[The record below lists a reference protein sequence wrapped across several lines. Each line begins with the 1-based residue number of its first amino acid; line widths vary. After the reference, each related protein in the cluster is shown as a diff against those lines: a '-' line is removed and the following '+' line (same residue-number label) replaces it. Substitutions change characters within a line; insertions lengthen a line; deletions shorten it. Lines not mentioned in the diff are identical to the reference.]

1 MSAWEPRTTVRDRF
15 AVIREHVARGSV
27 LDVGVVRSRPAV
39 QPTPERIEALP
50 DSLFKRIVELNPEA
64 LGVDVDAVGIGALR
78 AKGYNVEHAD
88 AQTMDLGRRFD
99 TIVAG
104 ETIEHLENP
113 GQFLRNLRRHAR
125 PGGVLILSTP
135 NPFYLKQTWKILRGK
150 PPEVHE
156 EHTVWF
162 DPITL
167 GQLLIRT
174 GWQPEQAFWI
184 QPARRPWTWLQAWRG
199 SSAHSFLVLAR

>member
-1 MSAWEPRTTVRDRF
+1 MNPFEPRRTVRDRF
-15 AVIREHVARGSV
+15 EVIREHVARGSV

-39 QPTPERIEALP
+39 QPTLERIEALP
-50 DSLFKRIVELNPEA
+50 DSLFMRIVELNGEA
-64 LGVDVDAVGIGALR
+64 LGVDVDAVGVGALR

-88 AQTMDLGRRFD
+88 AQSMDLGRRFD

-104 ETIEHLENP
+104 EIIEHLENP
-113 GQFLRNLRRHAR
+113 GQFLRNMRRHAH

-150 PPEVHE
+150 PPGVHE
-156 EHTVWF
+156 QHTAWF

-167 GQLLIRT
+167 CQLLIRT
-174 GWQPEQAFWI
+174 GWQPQQSFWI
-184 QPARRPWTWLQAWRG
+184 QPARRPWSWLQAWRG
-199 SSAHSFLVLAR
+199 YAGHSFLVLAR